1 MLHDPVSLFITPVF
15 HILVLAFCL
24 CRVLNVKSLSYVCVQ
39 PVQCSSGSIKDY
51 CEYPLSPRSSTV
63 GNRDRRPDLK
73 TVTPMSTL
81 SFSFFV
87 SIVFTVWMPEYL
99 LTRLERG
106 DKALEDHTRLLLL
119 QANTISYPDDTLCAF
134 YDACLNRAPSSE
146 DGPRGDFAAFVQ
158 WTLASATPDP
168 MPSPPSPRCQ
178 SIARRDR

>member
-24 CRVLNVKSLSYVCVQ
+24 CRVLYVKSLSYVCVQ

-63 GNRDRRPDLK
+63 GNHDRRPDLK
-73 TVTPMSTL
+73 TVTPVSTL

-119 QANTISYPDDTLCAF
+119 QANTTSYPDDTLCAF